1 MLFYTRKPHFLV
13 NILAITILVF
23 QVPQVTAFGA
33 CSRHIYGTPQV
44 SSCEAAL
51 VALPRDTIVQYFVEQ
66 QLRRQPGTNW
76 VAFAD
81 PRLPGQKHKV
91 VEVPKWW
98 SICAYLIYLSLRS
111 AR

>member
-1 MLFYTRKPHFLV
+1 MLIHTKKPRFSANV
-13 NILAITILVF
+13 LAIALFIFSQL
-23 QVPQVTAFGA
+23 PQVTAFGA
-33 CSRHIYGTPQV
+33 CSRHIYGTPRV

-81 PRLPGQKHKV
+81 PRPPGQKQRV

-98 SICAYLIYLSLRS
+98 SICP
-111 AR
+111 